1 MELINW
7 GLSAIDTIFS
17 TKTSNDGD
25 SHCPGSSY
33 PAGFV
38 KDSYGKWQPLCLF
51 PLSIEDS
58 EDIIIFWSLV
68 AGTLMLGT
76 AAGLVYRKIKKMAG
90 AQQNA
95 QRLPEMI
102 MEIGRGVQLM
112 SGRLD
117 LIAARLANPTT
128 G

>member
-17 TKTSNDGD
+17 SKASNDVD

-38 KDSYGKWQPLCLF
+38 KDSYVKWQPLCLF
-51 PLSIEDS
+51 PLSVEDS
-58 EDIIIFWSLV
+58 EDIIIFWSQV
-68 AGTLMLGT
+68 TGTLLLGT

-90 AQQNA
+90 TQQNA
-95 QRLPEMI
+95 QRLPDM
-102 MEIGRGVQLM
+102 MAEIGRVVQLM
-112 SGRLD
+112 SARLE
-117 LIAARLANPTT
+117 LIAARLANP
-128 G
+128 